1 MKLDPYTIRVAL
13 DKSGN
18 AKGELYIDDGDSY
31 DYREGSFV
39 WRSFVATTEKKK
51 TVKISSSDLGAE
63 KPNEAVDGGVAL
75 AKYDGKGNKFARSI
89 KDVRVEK
96 VVVVGLNGKPS
107 SVKLEDGTELA
118 WVFDAG
124 IGAGDK
130 KEGTL
135 ASVLSIKDPRV
146 PIVENW
152 SIVIQL

>member
-75 AKYDGKGNKFARSI
+75 AKYDGKGNK
-89 KDVRVEK
+89 
-96 VVVVGLNGKPS
+96 NGKPS